1 LLFEFVSVNSE
12 LLIAS
17 LLVFSIELNVDGK
30 QLLGLFRDMMRKM
43 LNSIEKTKSEAI
55 KSSLLTET
63 NSNNKKLSE
72 FRPLAPLTD
81 ELNDVAKEQK
91 ERQKEALLSSDLSQ
105 YKVKGSS
112 EVWNSALSKTKG
124 NLDLISVKTGEKRL
138 ATSSQ
143 SEDVTDSAK
152 KPKKHK
158 MKKNKKKMDRP

>member
-1 LLFEFVSVNSE
+1 
-12 LLIAS
+12 
-17 LLVFSIELNVDGK
+17 
-30 QLLGLFRDMMRKM
+30 MMRKM
-43 LNSIEKTKSEAI
+43 VNTIEKSKGEAI
-55 KSSLLTET
+55 KSSLLTEET
-63 NSNNKKLSE
+63 NSNNGISKE
-72 FRPLAPLTD
+72 FRPLASLTD

-91 ERQKEALLSSDLSQ
+91 EKQKERLLSSDLSQ

-138 ATSSQ
+138 APSQ
-143 SEDVTDSAK
+143 SEDLTESAK

>member
-1 LLFEFVSVNSE
+1 
-12 LLIAS
+12 
-17 LLVFSIELNVDGK
+17 
-30 QLLGLFRDMMRKM
+30 
-43 LNSIEKTKSEAI
+43 
-55 KSSLLTET
+55 
-63 NSNNKKLSE
+63 LSE